1 MPLSTTLN
9 PLTALLA
16 GAFIVLVGQ
25 GLQGMI
31 VPVRAQ
37 LESFATSEIGLLS
50 SAYSAGFVL
59 SCILTP
65 YVMRRVGH
73 IRTFAVMAAL
83 AACVVQL
90 LMLAVH
96 PWVWIT
102 LRVVTGFCFAG
113 LFMVIESWLNAQAG
127 NDNRGQVFS
136 VYMLVNLIAVM
147 LGQMLLPLGDPAAVT
162 LFATTAILITLA
174 LVPVSMTRT
183 QAPMPL
189 TEVRLRLGRLY
200 ELSPVGVMGCFIIG
214 MGNGAIG
221 GLGAIYAQRLGF
233 SLGEVA
239 LFMSAGILGGAV
251 GQMPLGRLSDR
262 MDRRRVIAA
271 AAVAAAGL
279 GLALAI
285 AGGLHGAQA
294 APELPI
300 AVVIG
305 LYFLLG
311 GFIYSIYGLCVAHAN
326 DFASTDEFVETS
338 SGLLLTY
345 GVGNVVGPVFASL
358 LMDRIG
364 TGALFAWS
372 SVVQAFFAVFVI
384 YRMTRRAAPERTTFV
399 VSGGVSERSGP
410 ALAVLDPRSGD
421 QSASDE
427 PEADAPPPDTP
438 ADDGSATRM

>member
-1 MPLSTTLN
+1 MPLSSTLN

-37 LESFATSEIGLLS
+37 LEGFATSEIGLLS

-65 YVMRRVGH
+65 YMLRRVGH

-90 LMLAVH
+90 LILAVH
-96 PWVWIT
+96 PWVWIG

-136 VYMLVNLIAVM
+136 VYMLVNLGAVM
-147 LGQMLLPLGDPAAVT
+147 VGQMLLPLGDPTSFT
-162 LFATTAILITLA
+162 LFALTAIVITLA

-200 ELSPVGVMGCFIIG
+200 RLSPVGVMGCFTVG

-221 GLGAIYAQRLGF
+221 GLGAIFAQRLGF

-239 LFMSAGILGGAV
+239 IFMSAGILGGAL
-251 GQMPLGRLSDR
+251 GQLPLGRLSDR
-262 MDRRRVIAA
+262 MDRRRVILGASLAA
-271 AAVAAAGL
+271 AAL
-279 GLALAI
+279 GVALAV
-285 AGGLHGAQA
+285 AGGLQGPQPVPRLPVAAMIALYLALGA
-294 APELPI
+294 
-300 AVVIG
+300 
-305 LYFLLG
+305 
-311 GFIYSIYGLCVAHAN
+311 FIFSIYGLCVAHAN
-326 DFASTDEFVETS
+326 DFASADDFVETS

-345 GVGNVVGPVFASL
+345 GVGNVVGPIFASL
-358 LMDRIG
+358 MMEYVG

-372 SVVQAFFAVFVI
+372 SLVQAVFALFVI
-384 YRMTRRAAPERTTFV
+384 YRMTRRGAPERTSFV

-421 QSASDE
+421 QPVANADEVTGTSEVNGTSSDRQ
-427 PEADAPPPDTP
+427 P
-438 ADDGSATRM
+438 